1 MNIAKRFVRRVVN
14 RIVNRP
20 SEVQKRWYLK
30 LLEAVEP
37 YRAPEGERVKREKPV
52 LIISGITMHG
62 TGIFCN
68 LLAFLR
74 WVYFAELMGYTPV
87 IDMQYVPNL
96 YLEEEQIGKV
106 NSYDYFYRQPAGMTA
121 EEAYK
126 SRDVFIVNR
135 LDCPYNFSL
144 RQKLAYKK
152 ATAVNDWVYGENRAK
167 HFALYKRL
175 YDTYFVPSDEA
186 GAFVDAR
193 WNELVKPG
201 ERTLGLLCRG
211 TDYFAKH
218 PYRHQIQPTA
228 EMIIEKTDALLAE
241 HPVDKIFVA
250 TEDEDILAKLCAHYA
265 EKVVYIDCPRLTA
278 KEGQSVAEG
287 FAEQK
292 VDKKLNGLYYFA
304 SIACLS
310 RCDHLIA
317 GKTMATQFIRTMRDT
332 DFETEFYWNLGR
344 YGIDDKK

>member
-1 MNIAKRFVRRVVN
+1 MNRINRLARRIVN

-20 SEVQKRWYLK
+20 SQVQKRWYLK
-30 LLEAVEP
+30 LLETVEP
-37 YRAPEGERVKREKPV
+37 CRAPEGGRVAREKPV
-52 LIISGITMHG
+52 LIITGITMQG
-62 TGIFCN
+62 TGIFCD

-96 YLEEEQIGKV
+96 YLEDELLGRV
-106 NSYDYFYRQPAGMTA
+106 NSYEYFYRQPAGMSA
-121 EEAYK
+121 EEAYR
-126 SRDVFIVNR
+126 SRDVFFVNR

-144 RQKLAYKK
+144 RQKLTYKK
-152 ATAVNDWVYGENRAK
+152 ATAVSDWVYGENREK

-186 GAFVDAR
+186 R
-193 WNELVKPG
+193 WNELVQPG

-211 TDYFAKH
+211 TDYFAKR
-218 PYRHQIQPTA
+218 PYRHQIQPTPD
-228 EMIIEKTDALLAE
+228 MIIEKTDALLAE

-250 TEDEDILAKLCAHYA
+250 TEDEDILGRLRAHYG
-265 EKVVYIDCPRLTA
+265 EKLVYIDCPRLTA
-278 KEGQSVAEG
+278 KAGQSVAEG
-287 FAEQK
+287 FAERR
-292 VDKKLNGLYYFA
+292 VDKRLNGLYYFA

-317 GKTMATQFIRTMRDT
+317 GRTMATQFIRTMRDA
-332 DFETEFYWNLGR
+332 DFETEFYWDLGR
-344 YGIDDKK
+344 YGIDDK